1 MDSLI
6 YYFSVY
12 SLVVYSLW
20 LLGGLVLFPTKWV
33 NLNSQSTDFFRLVAG
48 VLTATFLSAIFHTH
62 GRSIFWLFLFVL
74 IPVIQAKGIAFNWA
88 FLRSKQIWLPK
99 PRMALFFIPFILQY
113 FFYGPLDAFLPTD
126 IVDYVTFSQYNSL
139 NKVENSLGVVNL
151 LLGKDVAANTP
162 YHYAELWL
170 NQLFYTC
177 FPELNAARL
186 LLHITYPL
194 LMYLLILGLWSL
206 IPTESKWRS
215 TYIFIAFSALFF
227 GSLAGNLTNL
237 FFSGFL
243 AFNKGTIVFENM
255 GFFEN
260 TLPSAYHGAK
270 HTYAMVL
277 IVFMFLI
284 RSHPRVLWTM
294 LGLMTGVNIGLFFG
308 VVSAVFF
315 EVLYDICCG
324 NFKKKGIEKAIWVG
338 MPILALSLFYGL
350 NPKGTYS
357 ASTAMLY
364 LGDDS
369 LSIKG
374 EISRAL
380 HRVILPIIY
389 IILIYLPV
397 ILMLIWN
404 RWGLNFK
411 RHILGRLL
419 FFSLIIPLF
428 SRIFL
433 NGFDSAQFL
442 TYLLPLL
449 NIGTLIFVIESNSIK
464 RLGRGVVFVV
474 LGLSAFNAYQVFK
487 VSTQRRELYSS
498 FYSIPYQDA
507 VKEHLLKNKTN
518 AIAYLLND
526 SSRTANMP
534 GNWSNLKPGS
544 LAAASNHW
552 GIISLN
558 FPWEE
563 RNFKS
568 WNNDSPKNH
577 QQFFFKDSLH
587 TARFYLV
594 HLPEFVQQKKIN
606 AVFVERGAVDSWVRP
621 LAHTVFFDSHSGEK
635 CYILN
640 QTLN

>member
-6 YYFSVY
+6 YYFSAYCLILY
-12 SLVVYSLW
+12 SHW
-20 LLGGLVLFPTKWV
+20 LLGGLLLFSTKWV
-33 NLNSQSTDFFRLVAG
+33 TPDSQKADFLRLVAG

-62 GRSIFWLFLFVL
+62 GRSIFWLFLFLL
-74 IPVIQAKGIAFNWA
+74 IPVIQAKGIAFNWT
-88 FLRSKQIWLPK
+88 FLRLKQVWIPK
-99 PRMALFFIPFILQY
+99 PGMALFFIPFILQF
-113 FFYGPLDAFLPTD
+113 FFYDPLDAFLPTD
-126 IVDYVTFSQYNSL
+126 IVDYVTFSHYNTL

-151 LLGKDVAANTP
+151 LLGKNAAAATP

-177 FPELNAARL
+177 FPRLNAARL
-186 LLHITYPL
+186 LLHVTYPL

-206 IPTESKWRS
+206 IPTEGRWRIM
-215 TYIFIAFSALFF
+215 YILMAFSVLFF
-227 GSLAGNLTNL
+227 GSLAGSLTNAFL
-237 FFSGFL
+237 SNFL
-243 AFNKGTIVFENM
+243 ALNQGTIVFENM

-277 IVFMFLI
+277 IVFMFLV

-294 LGLMTGVNIGLFFG
+294 LGLMTAVNIGLFFG

-315 EVLYDICCG
+315 EVLYDVYCG
-324 NFKKKGIEKAIWVG
+324 NFKKKGIEMAIWAG

-364 LGDDS
+364 LGNEF

-380 HRVILPIIY
+380 HRVILPILY
-389 IILIYLPV
+389 LILIYIPV
-397 ILMLIWN
+397 ILMLIRNWG
-404 RWGLNFK
+404 GLNFK
-411 RHILGRLL
+411 KHTLGRML

-433 NGFDSAQFL
+433 KGFDSAQFL
-442 TYLLPLL
+442 TYVLPLL
-449 NIGTLIFVIESNSIK
+449 NVGTLIYVLETNPRK
-464 RLGRGVVFVV
+464 GRLGGMAIIVF
-474 LGLSAFNAYQVFK
+474 GLSLFNFYQVFK
-487 VSTQRRELYSS
+487 VSTQRRELYGS

-507 VKEHLLKNKTN
+507 VKEHLLNNKTN

-526 SSRTANMP
+526 SSRIANMP

-544 LAAASNHW
+544 LAAVSNRW
-552 GIISLN
+552 GIVSLN

-568 WNNDSPKNH
+568 WNNDSPRNH

-587 TARFYLV
+587 SERFYLV

-606 AVFVERGAVDSWVRP
+606 TVFVERGAIDTWIRP
-621 LAHTVFFDSHSGEK
+621 LAHTVLFDSLSGEK

-640 QTLN
+640 QTIH